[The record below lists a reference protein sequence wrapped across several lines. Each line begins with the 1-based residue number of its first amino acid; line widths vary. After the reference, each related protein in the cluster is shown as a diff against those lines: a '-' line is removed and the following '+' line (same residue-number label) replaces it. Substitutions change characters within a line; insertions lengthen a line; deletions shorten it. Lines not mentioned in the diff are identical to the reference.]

1 MRVKAIIKKGNKAG
15 GKALLNIKP
24 KISVIMPVYN
34 AEKYISKA
42 IDSILGQTEED
53 FELIL
58 IDDCGTDNSMGIVRD
73 YKDKRI
79 RIVQNEKNKGISYS
93 RNKGIN
99 VAKGEYIA
107 LMDDDDI
114 APSDRF
120 DIEIN
125 YMREH
130 PDIDVIGG
138 ISRAIDEN
146 GNIIEYLPSK
156 IICNPNRIYAE
167 LLFGDKIANGS
178 TMIRTEFIRKNNL
191 YYKDGFLGM
200 EDYKFWTECAVVGK
214 IANIDKILLYWRKT
228 KENETY
234 HVISKKS
241 EERKIKYAEIQKEA
255 LLAYG
260 FELSNEEIKLFTD
273 VFKEK
278 TKEYISIKGLCEVLL
293 LLKKMAMQA
302 ETKNMKNVEELKI
315 VFQKMFALKTEN
327 SEIWITK

>member
-1 MRVKAIIKKGNKAG
+1 MRVKTIIKKGNKAG

>member
-1 MRVKAIIKKGNKAG
+1 MNYVG
-15 GKALLNIKP
+15 GILLNVKP

-42 IDSILGQTEED
+42 IDSILRQTEGD

-58 IDDCGTDNSMGIVRD
+58 IDDCGIDNSMDIVRG

-79 RIVQNEKNKGISYS
+79 RIIQNEKNKGISYS

-120 DIEIN
+120 ELEIS
-125 YMREH
+125 YMEEH
-130 PDIDVIGG
+130 PDIDVVGG
-138 ISRAIDEN
+138 ISRAIDEK
-146 GNIIEYLPSK
+146 GDIIDYLPGK
-156 IICNPNRIYAE
+156 IICNPKRIYAE
-167 LLFGDKIANGS
+167 LLFGDRIANGS
-178 TMIRTEFIRKNNL
+178 AMIRTEFIRTNNL
-191 YYKDGFLGM
+191 HYKDGFLGM

-214 IANIDKILLYWRKT
+214 IANIDRILLYWRKT

-234 HVISKKS
+234 YVMSKKS
-241 EERKIKYAEIQKEA
+241 EERKIKYAEIQKDA

-273 VFKEK
+273 SFKEK
-278 TKEYISIKGLCEVLL
+278 KKEYISTKNLCEILL